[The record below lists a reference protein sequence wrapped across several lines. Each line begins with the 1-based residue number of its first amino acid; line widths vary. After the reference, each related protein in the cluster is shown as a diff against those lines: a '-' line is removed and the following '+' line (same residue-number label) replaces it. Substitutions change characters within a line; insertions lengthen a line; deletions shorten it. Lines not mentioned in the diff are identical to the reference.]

1 MASTAAASSRGMIVI
16 GAGVIGASIAYR
28 LACRGV
34 QVTLLD
40 RALPGGGTS
49 ATSFAWVNSNEK
61 TPLEYHRLNAEGLHA
76 HRRLRDDLQADLH
89 SAPAGRHRRAWLHES
104 GGLEWTDTEE
114 GRVRLLEKVRRLQA
128 WGYRIE
134 ILDQT
139 AVQALEPHL
148 RLDGLTAA
156 TFCPDEAWVD
166 APAMVA
172 CLVAAAQARGAKVHT
187 GAAGEVIAFEQ
198 DGGRVVGVRVATGER
213 LVGGDV
219 VVAAGRWTDRVAALA
234 GIEVPLAPTCGLL
247 AVTSAV
253 ERGVSRVVHVPGMHF
268 RPDPSGGLVLQSSA
282 TDATVTSE
290 TPGDPG
296 LPGYRELLARL
307 MRFLPAAAGARVVE
321 ARVGVRPMPAD
332 GYPIV
337 GPVDARPGLY
347 LAVTHSG
354 ITLSP
359 LLGELIAAE
368 LATGTPEPLLAPFR
382 PARCVRL
389 AG

>member
-1 MASTAAASSRGMIVI
+1 MTDTMAMSRSRVLVI

-61 TPLEYHRLNAEGLHA
+61 TPLEYHRLNAESLRA
-76 HRRLRDDLQADLH
+76 HRRLRDDLQADLP
-89 SAPAGRHRRAWLHES
+89 SEPAGRHSRAWLHES

-114 GRVRLLEKVRRLQA
+114 GRARLREKIRRLQA

-134 ILDQT
+134 ILDQS
-139 AVQALEPHL
+139 AVQALEPRL

-187 GAAGEVIAFEQ
+187 GAAGEVIAIER
-198 DGGRVVGVRVATGER
+198 DGSRVTGVRVASGER
-213 LVGGDV
+213 LVGEHV

-247 AVTSAV
+247 AVTGAI
-253 ERGVSRVVHVPGMHF
+253 EHGVSHVVHVPGMHF
-268 RPDPSGGLVLQSSA
+268 RPDPSGGLVLQSGA
-282 TDATVTSE
+282 TDATVTME
-290 TPGDPG
+290 TPPDPN
-296 LPGYRELLARL
+296 LPGCEMLLVRL
-307 MRFLPAAAGARVVE
+307 ARFLPSAASARIVE

-337 GPVDARPGLY
+337 GPVEARPGLY

-354 ITLSP
+354 VTLAP
-359 LLGELIAAE
+359 LLGEIVAAE
-368 LATGTPEPLLAPFR
+368 LATGTPDPRLASFR
-382 PARCVRL
+382 PARCVRI